1 MTILLNFKPLQ
12 TVVRGEDGNMYD
24 SYGRMV
30 QEGGANNGP
39 NGIAPSAAARMASSA
54 VVRSNSL
61 RSTSPPRYL
70 DILTTIDTLL
80 VFDFCGSLLMT
91 S

>member
-1 MTILLNFKPLQ
+1 MSLNLKPLQ

-39 NGIAPSAAARMASSA
+39 NGIPPSAAARMASSA

-70 DILTTIDTLL
+70 PQLINYL
-80 VFDFCGSLLMT
+80 FCYPIYIFS
-91 S
+91 